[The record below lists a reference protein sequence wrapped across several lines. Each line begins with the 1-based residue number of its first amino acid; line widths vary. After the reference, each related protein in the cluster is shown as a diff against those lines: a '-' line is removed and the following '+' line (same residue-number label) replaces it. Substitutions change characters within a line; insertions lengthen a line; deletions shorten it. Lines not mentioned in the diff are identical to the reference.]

1 MLNGVCPK
9 CQATEVYRGVAAE
22 GEGLTAG
29 SYLAQ
34 VEIMAGQTLL
44 AINLDTYVCRQCGYV
59 ELYAANP
66 IDLALLPQADG
77 WLKVAAQP

>member
-9 CQATEVYRGVAAE
+9 CQAAEVYRGVAAE

-59 ELYAANP
+59 ELHVANP